1 MKGQS
6 EEAINRLKLIVELQ
20 INHRYLMGNS
30 YFWLGVCHR
39 RLGMYDKAIQY
50 FNGVTNENSFKF
62 KEAQVQLGLIPR

>member
-1 MKGQS
+1 
-6 EEAINRLKLIVELQ
+6 
-20 INHRYLMGNS
+20 MGNS